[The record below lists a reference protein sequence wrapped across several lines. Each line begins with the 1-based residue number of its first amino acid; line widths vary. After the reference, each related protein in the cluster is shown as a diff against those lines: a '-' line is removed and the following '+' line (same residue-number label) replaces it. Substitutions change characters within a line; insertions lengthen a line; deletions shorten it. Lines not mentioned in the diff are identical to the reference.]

1 MAGPE
6 RSCLL
11 CRSTKEMEGNRYRR
25 RRREE
30 LRRRRLRRARRKR
43 LAVCVAGVAV
53 IAALVAAGTGIW
65 RGQQKEKQR
74 EEQRKAQQAEKDRQ
88 EKKVKSVVAAGYE
101 AFLGEGVQETAAMQE
116 SGAEG
121 SAFAQ
126 WVAEAYPEEMASGLP
141 EAVADGDFTSEEAYQ
156 ILGATMH
163 VLSDKYQG
171 LLADEDTAEANG
183 IFVKGERSA
192 PETRAGS
199 EGSGKD
205 TVTVTVAGD
214 LCLEEDGFVIDKY
227 DEVDDLEA
235 CISPEIL
242 ELTGSADIFYL
253 NHEYTVSDRG
263 EALAGKLYTFRAKPE
278 RMALLEEMGTDLVS
292 LANNH
297 IYDYGEEG
305 MLDTLDYL
313 DKAGIPYV
321 GGGRNIKEAGRPV
334 YFIINGMKIG
344 FVAASNAELTLYT
357 SAAGEDTP
365 GILEAYDT
373 SLYDQVIA
381 EASKECDYLIAYIH
395 WGPEDVNQYA
405 AYQTAQGKEFL
416 DAGADIVV
424 GGHPHVLQGM
434 EYMDG
439 KPVIYS
445 MGDFWFNGETKY
457 TGLLNLEIS
466 VDGLEQMSFT
476 PCLQTGFTTQYIE
489 DAGKQREM
497 FDFLEGLSPNVQIDD
512 KGMITEKQE

>member
-1 MAGPE
+1 
-6 RSCLL
+6 
-11 CRSTKEMEGNRYRR
+11 MEGKRYSRR
-25 RRREE
+25 RYEE
-30 LRRRRLRRARRKR
+30 MRRRRLRQVRRQR
-43 LAVCVAGVAV
+43 LAVLGVCVVL
-53 IAALVAAGTGIW
+53 IAAAGITGVRVW
-65 RGQQKEKQR
+65 RGHQ
-74 EEQRKAQQAEKDRQ
+74 EELRAARQAE
-88 EKKVKSVVAAGYE
+88 EVKKVIAAGYE
-101 AFLGEGVQETAAMQE
+101 EFLGKEVQETASVQD
-116 SGAEG
+116 GG
-121 SAFAQ
+121 TQGNGFAQ
-126 WVAEAYPEEMASGLP
+126 WVEKEFPDKMTSELP
-141 EAVADGDFTSEEAYQ
+141 EAVADGDFTSREAYQ
-156 ILGATMH
+156 TLGATMH
-163 VLSDKYQG
+163 VLSDDYKG
-171 LLADEDTAEANG
+171 LLKDADTAKANG
-183 IFVKGERSA
+183 IYVKGDENDSGV
-192 PETRAGS
+192 RAGDKS
-199 EGSGKD
+199 SGED
-205 TVTVTVAGD
+205 DVTVTVAGD

-227 DEVDDLEA
+227 DEVNDLEA

-242 ELTGSADIFYL
+242 DITQNADIFYL

-305 MLDTLDYL
+305 MLDTLHYL
-313 DKAGIPYV
+313 DEAQIPYV
-321 GGGRNIKEAGRPV
+321 GGGRNIGEAGRPV

-357 SAAGEDTP
+357 PAAGEDSP

-373 SLYDQVIA
+373 SMYEQLIA

-405 AYQTAQGKEFL
+405 DYQTVQGKEFL

-424 GGHPHVLQGM
+424 GSHPHVLQGM

-476 PCLQTGFTTQYIE
+476 PCLQTGFTTQYLE
-489 DAGKQREM
+489 DAGEQREM
-497 FDFLEGLSPNVQIDD
+497 FGFLESLSPNVQIDD
-512 KGMITEKQE
+512 RGVITEIRE

>member
-1 MAGPE
+1 M
-6 RSCLL
+6 
-11 CRSTKEMEGNRYRR
+11 
-25 RRREE
+25 
-30 LRRRRLRRARRKR
+30 RRRRLRQVRRQR
-43 LAVCVAGVAV
+43 MAVFGAGIVLIAAGV
-53 IAALVAAGTGIW
+53 IAGIRAW
-65 RGQQKEKQR
+65 RGHQ
-74 EEQRKAQQAEKDRQ
+74 EEQQAARQAE
-88 EKKVKSVVAAGYE
+88 EVKQVIAAGYE
-101 AFLGEGVQETAAMQE
+101 EFLGQDVQETAAVQE
-116 SGAEG
+116 DESRGN
-121 SAFAQ
+121 SFAR
-126 WVAEAYPEEMASGLP
+126 WVAEQFPKEMSTGLP
-141 EAVADGDFTSEEAYQ
+141 EAVADGDFTSAEAYQ
-156 ILGATMH
+156 VLGATMH
-163 VLSDKYQG
+163 VLSDEYQG
-171 LLADEDTAEANG
+171 LLKDEDTARANG
-183 IFVKGERSA
+183 IYVKGRGSA
-192 PETRAGS
+192 SETDAGGES
-199 EGSGKD
+199 VGKG

-227 DEVDDLEA
+227 DEVNDLEA
-235 CISPEIL
+235 CLSPEIL
-242 ELTGSADIFYL
+242 DITQNADIFYL

-263 EALAGKLYTFRAKPE
+263 EALEGKLYTFRAKPE
-278 RMALLEEMGTDLVS
+278 RMALLKEMGTDLVS

-305 MLDTLDYL
+305 MLDTLDFL
-313 DKAGIPYV
+313 DEAQIPYV
-321 GGGRNIKEAGRPV
+321 GGGRNIEEAGRPV
-334 YFIINGMKIG
+334 YFIVNGMKIG

-357 SAAGEDTP
+357 PAAGEDSP

-373 SLYDQVIA
+373 ALYNQVIA

-405 AYQTAQGKEFL
+405 DYQTVQGKEFL
-416 DAGADIVV
+416 DSGADIVV

-466 VDGLEQMSFT
+466 TEGLEQMSFT

-497 FDFLEGLSPNVQIDD
+497 FDFLESLSPNIQIDD
-512 KGMITEKQE
+512 QGVITESGE

>member
-11 CRSTKEMEGNRYRR
+11 CRSTKEMEGNRYSR

-30 LRRRRLRRARRKR
+30 LRRRRLRRARRRR
-43 LAVCVAGVAV
+43 LAVC
-53 IAALVAAGTGIW
+53 
-65 RGQQKEKQR
+65 
-74 EEQRKAQQAEKDRQ
+74 
-88 EKKVKSVVAAGYE
+88 
-101 AFLGEGVQETAAMQE
+101 
-116 SGAEG
+116 
-121 SAFAQ
+121 
-126 WVAEAYPEEMASGLP
+126 
-141 EAVADGDFTSEEAYQ
+141 
-156 ILGATMH
+156 
-163 VLSDKYQG
+163 
-171 LLADEDTAEANG
+171 
-183 IFVKGERSA
+183 
-192 PETRAGS
+192 
-199 EGSGKD
+199 
-205 TVTVTVAGD
+205 VAGD

-227 DEVDDLEA
+227 DEVDDLGA

-242 ELTGSADIFYL
+242 ELTGNADIFYL

-321 GGGRNIKEAGRPV
+321 GGGRNIKEARAPV

-357 SAAGEDTP
+357 PAAGEDTL

-395 WGPEDVNQYA
+395 WGAEDVNQYA

-466 VDGLEQMSFT
+466 MDGLEQMSFT
-476 PCLQTGFTTQYIE
+476 PCLQAGFTTQYIE

-497 FDFLEGLSPNVQIDD
+497 FDFLGGLSPNVQIDD
-512 KGMITEKQE
+512 KGVITEKQE